1 MSLRAKLRIRRV
13 GAARKITKPLK
24 WIKLSLSGGLWHF
37 VQAIAQIC
45 MQSNVHCFMVGISI
59 HIAVVNVVY
68 N

>member
-24 WIKLSLSGGLWHF
+24 WIKLSLSGG
-37 VQAIAQIC
+37 QAITQIC
-45 MQSNVHCFMVGISI
+45 VQSNVHCFMVGISI